1 MEENKNV
8 LDTLIDMLNTG
19 LTDRRNFL
27 KMAAAA
33 GITAVSA
40 KTVFAAPAG
49 GNCLSCHSQ
58 AKGTSFAIDANTKE
72 LMDYAKSLGIDLIW
86 DRGTPCSN
94 AHKGNGGAAG
104 LCCFRCQMGPCT
116 LGAATS
122 RNSEYGTCGA
132 SKDIVVARDLVRR
145 IAGGAACH
153 VEHARAAAKT
163 LKGVAN
169 GTIPDYQIT
178 DIAKL
183 DAIYDGL
190 GCTGTNKALAVAEK
204 TLEDLGKDE
213 GVPAWLEYKAN
224 AERQATWGALGILP
238 TGAGAELSE
247 ALHRTTMGVDGDMA
261 HLATDGL
268 KLGLVD
274 GYCGLHAASNIQ
286 DVLFGT
292 PMLHFAKCGL
302 GVIDESKINIIING
316 HEPILSEKIVDAVNA
331 YNETSPSTLINVVGM
346 CCTGNE
352 VLMRKGVN
360 PAGAM
365 VQQELALL
373 TGAIEAMVVD
383 VQCVIPNVQRVVTKR
398 GLHTKII
405 TTNPHAMITGAT
417 HIAFEAENAD
427 AIAEQIVGIAVANRT
442 NRIASKVHIPLT
454 APQDI
459 VAGFSVEQIVGALSA
474 VDPNDP
480 LGLLISLIASTDPN
494 LRIRGIVGIVGCVT
508 PRDTFGYRHVELTKR
523 LIAKDILVVGTGCW
537 AHAAGQYGLLAAD
550 PAYPGVGAGLKG
562 VLQAVAGATGLPAV
576 PACWHMG
583 SCVDNSRIEDVLN
596 AVAGF
601 LDVRIDQLPVAAS
614 APEFITEKAVSIGT
628 WAVDLGLLTH
638 IGGQPYVSG
647 SANMVKLLTGQAV
660 LGIPKG
666 VETLTGGKFYVEKDP
681 DVAADTI
688 IAHVNNKRDGLNL
701 PVYE

>member
-8 LDTLIDMLNTG
+8 LDSLIDMLNTG
-19 LTDRRNFL
+19 MTDRRNFL

-33 GITAVSA
+33 GITAISA
-40 KTVFAAPAG
+40 KTVMAAPAN
-49 GNCLSCHSQ
+49 NCLNCHDQ
-58 AKGTSFAIDANTKE
+58 AKGTSFTIDANTQE

-86 DRGTPCSN
+86 DRGTPCQNSHN
-94 AHKGNGGAAG
+94 GNGGVAG

-122 RNSEYGTCGA
+122 KNSEYGTCGA

-145 IAGGAACH
+145 IAGGTAAH

-169 GTIPDYQIT
+169 HTIPDYEIT
-178 DIAKL
+178 DSAKL
-183 DAIYDGL
+183 NAIYKGL
-190 GCTGTNKALAVAEK
+190 GLGDPDYYTVDEKALAVAEK

-224 AERQATWGALGILP
+224 AERQATWANLTGTSDPKKIINILP

-247 ALHRTTMGVDGDMA
+247 ALHRTTMGVDGDMV

-274 GYCGLHAASNIQ
+274 GYCGLHPASNIQ

-292 PMLHFAKCGL
+292 PMLQFAKCGL
-302 GVIDESKINIIING
+302 GVIEEDKINIIVNG

-373 TGAIEAMVVD
+373 TGVIEAMVVD
-383 VQCVIPNVQRVVTKR
+383 VQCVIPNVQRVVTER

-417 HIAFEAENAD
+417 HIAFVPEDAN
-427 AIAEQIVGIAVANRT
+427 AIAEQIVGIAVANYT
-442 NRIASKVHIPLT
+442 KRIASKVHIPLT

-474 VDPNDP
+474 VSPTDP

-523 LIAKDILVVGTGCW
+523 LLAKDILVVGTGCW

-562 VLQAVAGATGLPAV
+562 VLQTVTNAVNVATGLELPAI

-596 AVAGF
+596 AVAGKAG
-601 LDVRIDQLPVAAS
+601 VKISQLPVAAS

-638 IGGQPYVSG
+638 IGGQPYVS
-647 SANMVKLLTGQAV
+647 
-660 LGIPKG
+660 
-666 VETLTGGKFYVEKDP
+666 
-681 DVAADTI
+681 
-688 IAHVNNKRDGLNL
+688 
-701 PVYE
+701 